1 MKNLNLIW
9 FYVTFIFILSP
20 NLVVSQSTSGNNNT
34 GVGKFLG
41 YNGAQSLD
49 FRTNNINR
57 MRLMETGTAMIDGY
71 AIDNSGFLGLS
82 TDPLFLPKKSPT
94 LCSI

>member
-1 MKNLNLIW
+1 MKSKIFYLLLCLLILKQ
-9 FYVTFIFILSP
+9 TTGQ
-20 NLVVSQSTSGNNNT
+20 VSQLNNNPT
-34 GVGKFLG
+34 VGAFLG
-41 YNGAQSLD
+41 WNGAQNLD